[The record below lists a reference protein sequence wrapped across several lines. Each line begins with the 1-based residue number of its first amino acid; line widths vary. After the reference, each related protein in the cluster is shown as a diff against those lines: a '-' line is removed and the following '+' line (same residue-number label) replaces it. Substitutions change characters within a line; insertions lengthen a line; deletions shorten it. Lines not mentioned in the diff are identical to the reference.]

1 MTGARG
7 WDLARAV
14 ALAAAML
21 APAAVRAEDDLPGQ
35 ISLDEA
41 LRIGRVHQPQL
52 RQARA
57 LSEAADARVDEARA
71 GLLPQLTANAGYK
84 VSTANYAPQPG
95 QNLTLIPG
103 RSTWDTTNFYTSNV
117 TLSQLIWDFGQ
128 TWNQRKA
135 ARASADAQADTER
148 FTGVTTDLAVRTA
161 FFTARAARDEV
172 KVAQEALD
180 NQDKHVAQIQAFVD
194 IGTHPEIDL
203 LQAKSD
209 QANAEVTL
217 INAQNDYASGRAAL
231 NQAMGIE
238 APATYEVAGPPSGP
252 LPGEDGAL
260 EPLVDEAVRARPDIT
275 ALQDQLRA
283 QDLTTRS
290 NRDGYFPAL
299 FGATGFTYN
308 GAHLDTLVWNWSAGL
323 TLSWQIFQ
331 GGLTRATLRE
341 SNARA
346 DALRAQI
353 DLLRQQVRLEVD
365 QDRLAI
371 AAAKA
376 ALRASD
382 RSLENAKGRLDL
394 AEVRY
399 RTGVGN
405 GIELS
410 DAQLAA
416 TNAAF
421 QKLQATLKLDTARAQ
436 LQKAL
441 ARP

>member
-1 MTGARG
+1 VTGGRAVM
-7 WDLARAV
+7 LTLAV
-14 ALAAAML
+14 ALGAP
-21 APAAVRAEDDLPGQ
+21 PAAHADDQLPAQ
-35 ISLDEA
+35 VSLDDA
-41 LRIGRVHQPQL
+41 LKIGRVHQPQL

-57 LSEAADARVDEARA
+57 LTEAADARVDEARA
-71 GLLPQLTANAGYK
+71 PLLPQLTANAGYNR
-84 VSTANYAPQPG
+84 STANPIQRAGFYVPPG
-95 QNLTLIPG
+95 
-103 RSTWDTTNFYTSNV
+103 SSSWKSYNFFSGSLNA
-117 TLSQLIWDFGQ
+117 SQLIWDFGQ
-128 TWNQRKA
+128 SWNAHKA
-135 ARASADAQADTER
+135 ARASADAQLDTEHTTR
-148 FTGVTTDLAVRTA
+148 LTTDLAIRTA

-172 KVAQEALD
+172 TVAQEALG
-180 NQDKHVAQIQAFVD
+180 NQNKHVDQIQAFVD
-194 IGTHPEIDL
+194 VGTHPEIDL
-203 LQAKSD
+203 LQAKAD

-217 INAQNDYASGRAAL
+217 INAQNDYATGRAAL

-252 LPGEDGAL
+252 LDGEDGAL

-275 ALQDQLRA
+275 GLQDQLRA
-283 QDLTTRS
+283 QTLTNRS
-290 NRDGYFPAL
+290 TFDQYYPSLSA
-299 FGATGFTYN
+299 GATATEGGEVLN
-308 GAHLDTLVWNWSAGL
+308 NLGWNWSAGL
-323 TLSWQIFQ
+323 TLSWPILQ
-331 GGLTRATLRE
+331 GGLVRASVRE
-341 SNARA
+341 GDAKA

-376 ALRASD
+376 ALRASE
-382 RSLENAKGRLDL
+382 RALENAKGRLDL

-441 ARP
+441 ARL

>member
-1 MTGARG
+1 VTGARVSA
-7 WDLARAV
+7 LALAL
-14 ALAAAML
+14 ALAA
-21 APAAVRAEDDLPGQ
+21 PAAARAADEVPAQ

-41 LRIGRVHQPQL
+41 LRIGRDHQPQL

-57 LSEAADARVDEARA
+57 LTEAADARVDEARA
-71 GLLPQLTANAGYK
+71 GLLPQLTATAGYK
-84 VSTANYAPQPG
+84 LSTANYAPQPG
-95 QNLTLIPG
+95 QNMTLIPG
-103 RSTWDTTNFYTSNV
+103 HATWDTVNFYSSNA

-148 FTGVTTDLAVRTA
+148 FTRVTTDLAVRSA
-161 FFTARAARDEV
+161 FFVARAARDEV
-172 KVAQEALD
+172 AVAKEALD
-180 NQDKHVAQIQAFVD
+180 NQNKHVDQIQAFVD
-194 IGTHPEIDL
+194 VGTHPEIDL
-203 LQAKSD
+203 LQAKAD

-275 ALQDQLRA
+275 ALQDQLRS
-283 QDLTTRS
+283 QDLITRS
-290 NRDGYFPAL
+290 TYDNYFPAL
-299 FGATGFTYN
+299 YGATGFTYN

-331 GGLTRATLRE
+331 GGLTRASVRE
-341 SNARA
+341 SDAKTE
-346 DALRAQI
+346 ALRAQI

-376 ALRASD
+376 ALRASE
-382 RSLENAKGRLDL
+382 RALENAKGRLDL

-436 LQKAL
+436 LQKAV
-441 ARP
+441 ARL